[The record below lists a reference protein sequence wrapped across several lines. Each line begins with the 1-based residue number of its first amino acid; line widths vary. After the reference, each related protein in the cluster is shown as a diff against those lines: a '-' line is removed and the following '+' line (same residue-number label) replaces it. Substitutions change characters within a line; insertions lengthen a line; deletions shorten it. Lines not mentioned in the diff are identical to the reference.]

1 MGGQFG
7 RSAHFLSKV
16 KGTPS
21 TTLSRG
27 LDNLTDETAALPS
40 KGYMASPS
48 FRAGKLLELQP

>member
-1 MGGQFG
+1 
-7 RSAHFLSKV
+7 V